1 MSPIFQ
7 LVINF
12 YPKNATIPTRTF
24 AMTIKIGKN
33 VKREFKKL
41 MQVRG
46 GDISNLQA
54 VTPEVPRKRRPRPAP
69 KAGFEYF
76 DIH

>member
-1 MSPIFQ
+1 
-7 LVINF
+7 
-12 YPKNATIPTRTF
+12 
-24 AMTIKIGKN
+24 MTIKIGKN